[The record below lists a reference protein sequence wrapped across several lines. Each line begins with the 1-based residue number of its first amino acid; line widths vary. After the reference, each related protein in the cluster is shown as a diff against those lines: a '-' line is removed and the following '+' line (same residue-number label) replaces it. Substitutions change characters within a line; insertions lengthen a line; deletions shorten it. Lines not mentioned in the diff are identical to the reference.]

1 MTSPDPLL
9 RLLRPFGRYPE
20 RSAVLLDF
28 DGALAPIVADPDAAR
43 ALPEALEA
51 LHRLVGRIG
60 LVAVVSGR
68 PVEFLRT
75 ALPATLVGG
84 GSGGE
89 RGPAG
94 AGGVGRPG
102 GEPVAGAGLLLVG
115 QHGLERMVG
124 GEREVDARV
133 APWRD
138 AVAAAARQA
147 ETEMPELVV
156 ERKGDIAVNLHWRLV
171 PDRAPAG
178 EALGRRLA
186 ESSGLSAF
194 PMRMG
199 VELRPPVPVDK
210 GTVVAELAAGRHA
223 ALFAGDDHGD
233 LAGFAALDDLVA
245 AGRLDH
251 AVRVAVRSGEAPPA
265 LLEAADYQ
273 VDGPAGLAALLA
285 RIADSVAR

>member
-1 MTSPDPLL
+1 VTSPDPLL
-9 RLLRPFGRYPE
+9 RLLRPFGRHPE

-43 ALPEALEA
+43 ALPEALAA
-51 LHRLVGRIG
+51 LERLVGRIG

-68 PVEFLRT
+68 PVDFLRA
-75 ALPATLVGG
+75 ALP
-84 GSGGE
+84 E
-89 RGPAG
+89 
-94 AGGVGRPG
+94 
-102 GEPVAGAGLLLVG
+102 LLLGEGLVLIG
-115 QHGLERMVG
+115 QHGLERVVG

-133 APWRD
+133 APWRE
-138 AVAAAARQA
+138 AVAAAAREA
-147 ETEMPELVV
+147 EVELPGLVV
-156 ERKGDIAVNLHWRLV
+156 ERKGDIAVNLHWRTV
-171 PDRAPAG
+171 PERAA
-178 EALGRRLA
+178 EAEAMGRRLA
-186 ESSGLSAF
+186 ERHGLDAL
-194 PMRMG
+194 PMRMA

-210 GTVVAELAAGRHA
+210 GTVVAELAAGRDA

-233 LAGFAALDDLVA
+233 LAGFTALDDLVA

-285 RIADSVAR
+285 RIADSLH

>member
-1 MTSPDPLL
+1 
-9 RLLRPFGRYPE
+9 
-20 RSAVLLDF
+20 
-28 DGALAPIVADPDAAR
+28 VADPDAAR
-43 ALPEALEA
+43 PLPDAVGA

-68 PVEFLRT
+68 PVAFLQG
-75 ALPATLVGG
+75 ALPESIVGD
-84 GSGGE
+84 
-89 RGPAG
+89 
-94 AGGVGRPG
+94 GRPG
-102 GEPVAGAGLLLVG
+102 ASGARSGLGGEPETGGDAQAVGWLLLIG
-115 QHGLERMVG
+115 QHGLERVAG
-124 GEREVDARV
+124 GRREVDARV
-133 APWRD
+133 APWRE
-138 AVAAAARQA
+138 AVAAAARDA
-147 ETEMPELVV
+147 EAELRDLVV

-171 PDRAPAG
+171 PDRAAAG

-233 LAGFAALDDLVA
+233 LAAFAALDGLVA
-245 AGRLDH
+245 DGRLDH
-251 AVRVAVRSGEAPPA
+251 AVRVAVRSEEAPAA

-285 RIADSVAR
+285 RIADSLPG